1 MSEMVTPCGSRALLV
16 VSLYAGACVG
26 ASAHCGG
33 RDIPTP
39 ITSITSFLL
48 LLLLG
53 SGRNSRRHRGMDEF
67 SFPTIAADTDSLCR
81 FPFPHFAASS
91 PLRLIPSG
99 EKTAGYGCRRS
110 FSSAE
115 EAPRTVGRR
124 PVAEE
129 RMDVLWED
137 FNQEELLR
145 RSPCRGYNVEFCCL
159 RVLNEKKKKSGR
171 VGRRRRGSLTFSML
185 KALKKLFLIPKASSS
200 GRTPFC

>member
-1 MSEMVTPCGSRALLV
+1 MSEMVTPRGSRALLV
-16 VSLYAGACVG
+16 LSACVR

-33 RDIPTP
+33 RDIATP
-39 ITSITSFLL
+39 IHLLL

-53 SGRNSRRHRGMDEF
+53 SGRNSGAHRGMDEF
-67 SFPTIAADTDSLCR
+67 SFPTIAVDTDSLCR
-81 FPFPHFAASS
+81 FPFPHFAAS
-91 PLRLIPSG
+91 PLRLVPSG
-99 EKTAGYGCRRS
+99 EKTAARGRPRS

-124 PVAEE
+124 PGAEE

-145 RSPCRGYNVEFCCL
+145 RSPFRGDNVEFCCL
-159 RVLNEKKKKSGR
+159 RVLNEKKSGR

-185 KALKKLFLIPKASSS
+185 KALKKLFSIPKASSS